1 MEEEELEKRKKKWYL
16 DVENTPCA
24 RDALVH
30 GIAGSLVI
38 GALYFMKSSK
48 PPLNDVVRRS
58 CDFAVGGFALTSLIS
73 WELCRVNRAKER
85 AEIKST
91 VTILNKVT
99 EMRRKEL
106 EEKKRTSDAPSNS

>member
-38 GALYFMKSSK
+38 GALYFMKS
-48 PPLNDVVRRS
+48 NVVRRS